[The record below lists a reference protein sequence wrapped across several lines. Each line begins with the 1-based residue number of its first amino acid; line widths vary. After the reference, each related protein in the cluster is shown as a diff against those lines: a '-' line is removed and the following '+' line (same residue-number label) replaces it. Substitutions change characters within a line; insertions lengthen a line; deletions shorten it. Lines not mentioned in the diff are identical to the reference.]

1 MSHETSKSIE
11 RDGKHYVIN
20 TAGFSSIKNA
30 ENAAFNKKNLK
41 YVPPKAYASKKLA
54 DAASKRRS
62 AKTEAIALENSR
74 RSGLL
79 REGPL
84 RGY

>member
-20 TAGFSSIKNA
+20 TAGFRSMKAA
-30 ENAAFNKKNLK
+30 ENAAFSKKNLK
-41 YVPPKAYASKKLA
+41 NVQPKAYASRKLA

-62 AKTEAIALENSR
+62 AKTEEIALENSR
-74 RSGLL
+74 SSGLL

>member
-30 ENAAFNKKNLK
+30 EKAAFNKKNLK
-41 YVPPKAYASKKLA
+41 YVPPKAYASEKA
-54 DAASKRRS
+54 ARAASDRRS
-62 AKTEAIALENSR
+62 AKSDAVAQKNSM
-74 RSGLL
+74 RSG
-79 REGPL
+79 GVKFY
-84 RGY
+84 GGF